1 MPYIYKMSN
10 AGGMSTLTRYTDMLA
25 GNATFI
31 DSSFESISTVS
42 VGAGGAAS
50 ITFSSIPATYT
61 HLQIRFIARS
71 TYASGNIDIV
81 GMQLNSDTANNYAWH
96 WLFGDGSSA
105 GAGSATTTSN
115 ITFRDISNANTTAN
129 TFGAFVID
137 ILDYAN
143 TSKYK
148 TSRALGGYDA
158 NGNGK
163 INLDSGV
170 WMNTSAVSNIA
181 LYAGN
186 ANFAQ
191 YSSFALYGI
200 KG

>member
-1 MPYIYKMSN
+1 MSN
-10 AGGMSTLTRYTDMLA
+10 AGGMSTITRYTDMLA

-31 DSSFESISTVS
+31 ENSYESIATST

-50 ITFSSIPATYT
+50 VTFSSIPSIYQ
-61 HLQIRFIARS
+61 HLQIRFTARG
-71 TYASGNIDIV
+71 TYATGNIEIV
-81 GMQLNSDTANNYAWH
+81 GMQFNSDTANNYAWH

-105 GAGSATTTSN
+105 GAGAVSTTSN
-115 ITFRDISNANTTAN
+115 ITFRDINSANTTAN
-129 TFGAFVID
+129 TFGAFIVD
-137 ILDYAN
+137 ILDYSN

-163 INLDSGV
+163 INVDSGL
-170 WMNTSAVSNIA
+170 WMSTSVVSNIT
-181 LYAGN
+181 LNAGN

-200 KG
+200 RG

>member
-1 MPYIYKMSN
+1 LPGDY
-10 AGGMSTLTRYTDMLA
+10 
-25 GNATFI
+25 
-31 DSSFESISTVS
+31 ESIASTT
-42 VGAGGAAS
+42 VGAGGS
-50 ITFSSIPATYT
+50 SSVTFSGIPSTYT

-71 TYASGNIDIV
+71 TFASGNIDIV
-81 GMQLNSDTANNYAWH
+81 GMQLNSDAANNYAWH
-96 WLFGDGSSA
+96 WLFGDGSSP

-115 ITFRDISNANTTAN
+115 ITFRDINNANTTAN

-148 TSRALGGYDA
+148 TTRALGGYDA

-163 INLDSGV
+163 INSDSGL
-170 WMNTSAVSNIA
+170 WMNTNAVSNIA

-200 KG
+200 K